1 MSGILTS
8 VIPLWARLL
17 FVAFVMVT
25 VAVIADRHRAGLDDT
40 KEQADIGNLQHSF
53 DVRINASN
61 EALIA
66 ANAHAAEVEQSSTTK
81 INTAVATQK
90 DKDSDAI
97 KKSNLALAGYLSGAK
112 RVPIDATCSA
122 NASGSGAVSS
132 ASGAATGTVDTGSAG
147 ATLAPAALARLK
159 SRADQVDATAGVLN
173 TCKVTV
179 QGYYSTFGPQPT
191 K

>member
-53 DVRINASN
+53 DVRIKASDD
-61 EALIA
+61 ALIA
-66 ANAHAAEVEQSSTTK
+66 ANAKADKTEHDTAEKV
-81 INTAVATQK
+81 NTAVATQK

-122 NASGSGAVSS
+122 NASGSSAVSS
-132 ASGAATGTVDTGSAG
+132 ASASASGTVDAGNAG

-179 QGYYSTFGPQPT
+179 QGYYSTFGPQPA